1 MSFSLVEVT
10 DVSADGE
17 IPASK
22 FRIKEEIVLT
32 P

>member
-10 DVSADGE
+10 DVSVGGE
-17 IPASK
+17 IPACD
-22 FRIKEEIVLT
+22 FRIKEEIVLI